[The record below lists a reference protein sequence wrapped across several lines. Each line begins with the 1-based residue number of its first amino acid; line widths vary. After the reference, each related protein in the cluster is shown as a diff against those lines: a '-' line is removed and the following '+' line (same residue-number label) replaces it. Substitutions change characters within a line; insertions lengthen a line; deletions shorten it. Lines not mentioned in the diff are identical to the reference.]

1 MHSKNKFYILFI
13 RIQDGIG
20 CLHTVPKPAHPKSAL
35 MKRILA
41 MILAGGRVDE
51 LSVLTLN
58 RPKSAVPFGGMYRI
72 IDFSLSNLMHSGI
85 EKVGVLSQYHSAS
98 LVRHIGVGSSWDMVG
113 RDRGVM
119 VLPPFKT
126 AGSADWYKG
135 TADAVFQ
142 NLDFI
147 EEFEPDLVLVLSGDH
162 VYNLNYND
170 VIDYHLT
177 KNADVTAV
185 FKQVPME
192 NAHRFGI
199 AEIDNEDEE
208 KGGRLKAYHEKPSQP
223 ETNWA
228 SLTIYLFNADLLKSS
243 LLQFTKNSKAL
254 EFGQHILPEL
264 MKTNRIYG
272 YKFYDYWGYTRTIP
286 EYWRTN
292 MDLLAED
299 PLIDLASWQVRT
311 NLDHRN
317 LRDRTPT
324 VISESAR
331 IEDSIV
337 YTGAVIEGDVS
348 RSVIFPGV
356 HIEAGASVSDS
367 VIMFDTTIK
376 NGTKINKTILDTDIC
391 IGQNCQIGRVNGT
404 VEKPKSDLIKIDGIT
419 VVGQHVKIPSNM
431 VIGENCI
438 INPNKTEI
446 DFKERHI
453 PSGILL

>member
-1 MHSKNKFYILFI
+1 
-13 RIQDGIG
+13 
-20 CLHTVPKPAHPKSAL
+20 

-85 EKVGVLSQYHSAS
+85 EKVGVLSQYHSSS

-119 VLPPFKT
+119 VLPPFKS
-126 AGSADWYKG
+126 AGNSDWYKG

-147 EEFEPDLVLVLSGDH
+147 EEFGPDLVLVLSGDH
-162 VYNLNYND
+162 VYHLNYNA

-177 KNADVTAV
+177 KKADVTAV
-185 FKQVPME
+185 FKQVPLKT
-192 NAHRFGI
+192 AHRFGI
-199 AEIDNEDEE
+199 ATIDEE
-208 KGGRLKAYHEKPSQP
+208 DNDTGGRITAYHEKSAQP
-223 ETNWA
+223 NSTWA
-228 SLTIYLFNADLLKSS
+228 SLTIYLFNADVLKKG
-243 LLQFTKNSKAL
+243 LMQFTKNSKWS

-264 MKTNRIYG
+264 VNTHRLYG
-272 YKFYDYWGYTRTIP
+272 YKYYDYWGYTRTIP

-299 PLIDLASWQVRT
+299 PVIDLEKWQVRT

-324 VISESAR
+324 IISDSAT

-337 YTGAVIEGDVS
+337 YTGAMIEGDIS
-348 RSVIFPGV
+348 HSVIFPGV
-356 HIEAGASVSDS
+356 RIEKGAKVSNS
-367 VIMFDTTIK
+367 VIMFDTTVKKGSIL
-376 NGTKINKTILDTDIC
+376 NKTILDTDISV
-391 IGQNCQIGRVNGT
+391 GQNCRIGELNGAQKNQT
-404 VEKPKSDLIKIDGIT
+404 SELVKIDGIT
-419 VVGQHVKIPSNM
+419 VVGQHVNIPNN
-431 VIGENCI
+431 VIIGENCI
-438 INPNKTEI
+438 VNPHKKEK
-446 DFKERHI
+446 DFKEQKI
-453 PSGILL
+453 PSGKLI